1 MRKHKKALLGG
12 IAAVLAV
19 CLTVALAACGGTSSN
34 AGSGSNGNTSN
45 GNTSDASASS
55 SDLNLVQDGKLTVVA
70 ELGFAPFEYIPDGQT
85 EPVGFDVDV
94 IKAVAQKM
102 GLEATYLPNQQFD
115 TLVPLIKQ
123 GGKADVAIA
132 GITITDEREEE
143 VDFSDPYLDS
153 NQALVLKS
161 DSSETE
167 DSLNSSDKKI
177 VCQAGT
183 TGEDWIKENLPNA
196 TVVPIADV
204 TAGMTGVQTGL
215 YDAMVIDAPVAS
227 NQISQS
233 FTDLKVAETI
243 ATGEQYGIAISKDNP
258 ALKDAVNKALKE
270 MQDDGTMDQIK
281 TQWFGTADI

>member
-1 MRKHKKALLGG
+1 MRKHKKALLGTV
-12 IAAVLAV
+12 AAVLAV

-34 AGSGSNGNTSN
+34 TSSSSNGNGSDS
-45 GNTSDASASS
+45 NTSTASTDS
-55 SDLNLVQDGKLTVVA
+55 SDLKLVQDGKLTVVA

-132 GITITDEREEE
+132 GITITDERQEE

-161 DSSETE
+161 DSPETE

-215 YDAMVIDAPVAS
+215 YDAMVIDEPVAS
-227 NQISQS
+227 NQIKQS
-233 FTDLKVAETI
+233 FSDLKVAETI

>member
-1 MRKHKKALLGG
+1 MRKSKKALFGG
-12 IAAVLAV
+12 LAAVLAV
-19 CLTVALAACGGTSSN
+19 CLTVVLAACGGTQSSSSSN
-34 AGSGSNGNTSN
+34 DSSNGNSSASN
-45 GNTSDASASS
+45 SS
-55 SDLNLVQDGKLTVVA
+55 SDTASYNLVQDGKLTVVA
-70 ELGFAPFEYIPDGQT
+70 ELGFAPFEYIPEGQT
-85 EPVGFDVDV
+85 DPVGFDVDV
-94 IKAVAQKM
+94 IKAVAEKM

-132 GITITDEREEE
+132 GITITDDRKEE

-153 NQALVLKS
+153 NQALVLRS
-161 DSSETE
+161 DSDETE
-167 DSLNSSDKKI
+167 ETLNTADKKI

-183 TGEDWIKENLPNA
+183 TGEDWIKENLPEA

-243 ATGEQYGIAISKDNP
+243 ATGEQYGIAISKDNT
-258 ALKDAVNKALKE
+258 ALKDAVNKALDE
-270 MQDDGTMDQIK
+270 MQSDGTMDQIK
-281 TQWFGTADI
+281 TTWFGTTDI